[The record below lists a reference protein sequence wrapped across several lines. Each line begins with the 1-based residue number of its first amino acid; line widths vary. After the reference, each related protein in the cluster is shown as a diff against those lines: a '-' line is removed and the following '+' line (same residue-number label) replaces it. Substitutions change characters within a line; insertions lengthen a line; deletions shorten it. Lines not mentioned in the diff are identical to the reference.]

1 MGQSPWQWYK
11 WLIHYENKTISTKS
25 FIHTHSAFMCVQT
38 QVICNV
44 EYWKLLPVLLQGIF
58 FFNSIYYWGIRR
70 GRLSKTT
77 HGTDINDIFSA
88 HYVKDHYKSEFQVPK
103 QHDEK
108 YLSNYLNQNYSCP
121 FIFYVPPILA
131 MKDTCDQWPMKDTC
145 DQIAKIKMT
154 FFCPFIFYVPPTHYE
169 R

>member
-1 MGQSPWQWYK
+1 M
-11 WLIHYENKTISTKS
+11 KTKQYLQNRLY
-25 FIHTHSAFMCVQT
+25 IHTLHLCA
-38 QVICNV
+38 
-44 EYWKLLPVLLQGIF
+44 YKLRSFAMSNTESFYRFYSKEIF

-88 HYVKDHYKSEFQVPK
+88 HYVKDHNKSEFQVPK
-103 QHDEK
+103 QHDER
-108 YLSNYLNQNYSCP
+108 YLSNYLNQNYSSP